1 MDTTQFFLPP
11 SGYLLP
17 NDDDDDPHRLQDP
30 TTTTAL
36 PDSQNPLSV
45 LCVSTHTTIELY
57 LHGRYPLLHLDSL
70 VAPSHVVLSHDL
82 SYLLTASAH
91 HSLLSLFHLPFLKQD
106 RYPLQIVASLHASM
120 KAHVTTLQQTVVEC
134 ANSWKTSLK
143 PLDTKLQP
151 LHRLLANYG
160 VDDQPLGVI
169 LKQYILVGHTSES
182 SSVANAI
189 DQFFTGIQMNDQ
201 LVQRMERSLH
211 SALANVESQARK
223 GLLSPTQALCYQVQE
238 LAGHVRLHSNNM
250 GDPTHDINNN
260 NNNNH
265 ATAAVAATTALQEL
279 ITATHQLWISVHALL
294 VSIVQGRLRI
304 RDFCAWLRS
313 AGSQIKAR
321 GTALNSV
328 QRDNAKQRRVPQA
341 VLERLLGTMNTQP
354 MMLETAAGT
363 AGSSSSPSP
372 SLSEHLLNISTSVSR
387 NDNAFFWSIQGGSI
401 PSFLKGPHI
410 PFSQKHF
417 FCYP

>member
-1 MDTTQFFLPP
+1 MFVLVGLLGPFAVVIFFCFHSYQSHFVDSTQFFLPP

-17 NDDDDDPHRLQDP
+17 SDDDDDPHRHQDP

-36 PDSQNPLSV
+36 PDSHTPLSV
-45 LCVSTHTTIELY
+45 LCVSTPSTIELY

-91 HSLLSLFHLPFLKQD
+91 HSLLSLFPLPFLKHD
-106 RYPLQIVASLHASM
+106 RYPLQIVASLHATM

-201 LVQRMERSLH
+201 LVQRMER
-211 SALANVESQARK
+211 
-223 GLLSPTQALCYQVQE
+223 
-238 LAGHVRLHSNNM
+238 
-250 GDPTHDINNN
+250 
-260 NNNNH
+260 
-265 ATAAVAATTALQEL
+265 
-279 ITATHQLWISVHALL
+279 
-294 VSIVQGRLRI
+294 
-304 RDFCAWLRS
+304 
-313 AGSQIKAR
+313 
-321 GTALNSV
+321 
-328 QRDNAKQRRVPQA
+328 
-341 VLERLLGTMNTQP
+341 
-354 MMLETAAGT
+354 
-363 AGSSSSPSP
+363 
-372 SLSEHLLNISTSVSR
+372 
-387 NDNAFFWSIQGGSI
+387 
-401 PSFLKGPHI
+401 
-410 PFSQKHF
+410 
-417 FCYP
+417 